1 MASPAAWVGG
11 ARPRTLPAALA
22 PVAVGSGVAAHLDSF
37 GLSAALLALLVA
49 VAFQVGVNYHND
61 YSDGVKGTDDRR
73 VGPVRLVGQGLA
85 TARSVKSAAIGA
97 FVVGAV
103 AGVALTVLS
112 QQWWLVPA
120 GIASVLAGWFYTGG
134 PRPYGYAGFGE
145 LFVFVFFG
153 LVAVVG
159 TAAAQIG
166 SITWL
171 AVVASVPV
179 GLWACAILIANNLRD
194 IPTDTEAGKNTLAV
208 RLGDGRTRTLF
219 VAVVI
224 VGFLIVLAMVV
235 VTPWVLLGLV
245 GLIPAA
251 RPLSTV
257 RSGATGVALVPAL
270 AGTGVTLLV
279 GGLGLAL
286 GLAVG

>member
-103 AGVALTVLS
+103 AGLALTVLS

-257 RSGATGVALVPAL
+257 QSGATGVALVPAL

>member
-257 RSGATGVALVPAL
+257 QSGATGVALVPAL

>member
-37 GLSAALLALLVA
+37 GLGGPLGPAGCG
-49 VAFQVGVNYHND
+49 GVP
-61 YSDGVKGTDDRR
+61 GGGQLPQRLQRRRERDRR
-73 VGPVRLVGQGLA
+73 SSGRSGGWSVRGLA

-103 AGVALTVLS
+103 AGLALTVLS

-208 RLGDGRTRTLF
+208 RLGDRHYPTLF

-224 VGFLIVLAMVV
+224 VGFLIV
-235 VTPWVLLGLV
+235 PQW
-245 GLIPAA
+245 
-251 RPLSTV
+251 S
-257 RSGATGVALVPAL
+257 S
-270 AGTGVTLLV
+270 
-279 GGLGLAL
+279 
-286 GLAVG
+286 

>member
-134 PRPYGYAGFGE
+134 SRPYGYAGFGE

-257 RSGATGVALVPAL
+257 QSGATGVALVPAL